1 MTTPLLDPVQYRPY
15 TPEALPPAANASPTW
30 SASRR
35 VAFRFVFTYLVLYNL
50 PFPLGTIPFTG
61 KLRRWY
67 TAIWNALVPWFG
79 AHVLHLATPI
89 TIFPSGSGDKTYD
102 YVQLLLFVLVA
113 AAATLAWSL
122 VDKKHTAYPRLAHGL
137 RVYIRYSLAFTML
150 GYGAYKVIKTQ
161 FPDPGLTTLVEPFGD
176 FSPMGVI
183 WSWMGVSYAY
193 NLFAGLAE
201 MGSGFLLFFRR
212 TTALGALATM
222 AVLSNVV
229 MINFAFD
236 VPVKLYSSHLFLMG
250 LFLLW
255 PDVGRFLGIF
265 VFNRPVRP
273 ADLGPVSSNRGRRV
287 QLRVLKT
294 AFVALGVLSP
304 LWESYKSSKVFG
316 AHAPRPTL
324 YGIWEVDS
332 FVRGHEAIPPL
343 VGDAV
348 RWHRMIANY
357 PGFLSVRLLNDS
369 TLGYRVL
376 ADSVKHTLVLSTR
389 KDSTTKFPFTY
400 VRSGAHNEQLQL
412 DGLLGADSLHVRLH
426 RIDETKFLLLS
437 RGYHWINELPFN
449 R

>member
-1 MTTPLLDPVQYRPY
+1 MTTQLLEQVRHRQYISG
-15 TPEALPPAANASPTW
+15 TSPAPAPQPRW
-30 SASRR
+30 SAQKR
-35 VAFRFVFTYLVLYNL
+35 VGFRFLFTYLVLYNL
-50 PFPLGTIPFTG
+50 PFPLGTVPFTG
-61 KLRRWY
+61 KLQGWY
-67 TAIWNALVPWFG
+67 TGIWNALVPWFG
-79 AHVLHLATPI
+79 AHVLHLARAI

-102 YVQLLLFVLVA
+102 YVQLLIFVLF
-113 AAATLAWSL
+113 ATAVTVAWSF
-122 VDKKHTAYPRLAHGL
+122 VDKRHSGYPRLAQAL

-161 FPDPGLTTLVEPFGD
+161 FPGPGLATLLEPFGE

-212 TTALGALATM
+212 TTALGALAAM

-229 MINFAFD
+229 MINFAYD

-255 PDVGRFLGIF
+255 PDLDRFLGVF
-265 VFNRPVRP
+265 FFNRPVPP
-273 ADLGPVSSNRGRRV
+273 ADLG
-287 QLRVLKT
+287 RVLPNGSRRIQLGLFKT
-294 AFVALGVLSP
+294 AFVALGVISP
-304 LWESYKSSKVFG
+304 LWDSYKNSKVFG
-316 AHAPRPTL
+316 ANAPRPTL

-343 VGDAV
+343 VGDSV
-348 RWHRMIANY
+348 RWRRMIVNY
-357 PGFLSVRLLNDS
+357 PGFLSIRLLNDS
-369 TLGYRVL
+369 TRGYRVA
-376 ADSVKHTLVLSTR
+376 ADSVKHTFVLSTR
-389 KDSTTKFPFTY
+389 KDSSTKFPFTY
-400 VRSGAHNEQLQL
+400 ERGGVHNEQLML
-412 DGLLGADSLHVRLH
+412 DGIMGRDSLHLHLH
-426 RIDETKFLLLS
+426 RVDETKFLLLS

>member
-1 MTTPLLDPVQYRPY
+1 MTTQLLDPVRHSPY
-15 TPEALPPAANASPTW
+15 TPDARPSTEPSPAW
-30 SASRR
+30 R
-35 VAFRFVFTYLVLYNL
+35 VHERVGFRFVFTYLVLYNL

-61 KLRRWY
+61 KLQGWY
-67 TAIWNALVPWFG
+67 TAIWNAVVPRFG
-79 AHVLHLATPI
+79 AHVLHLAKPI

-102 YVQLLLFVLVA
+102 YVQLLLFVLLA
-113 AAATLAWSL
+113 AAATVAWSL
-122 VDKKHTAYPRLAHGL
+122 VDEKHTAYPRLAHGL
-137 RVYIRYSLAFTML
+137 RVYVRYSLAFTML
-150 GYGAYKVIKTQ
+150 GYGAYKVIKSQ
-161 FPDPGLTTLVEPFGD
+161 FPDPGLATLIEPFGD

-229 MINFAFD
+229 MINFAYD

-255 PDVGRFLGIF
+255 PDMDRFLGVF
-265 VFNRPVRP
+265 VFNRPVP
-273 ADLGPVSSNRGRRV
+273 AADLGRVSSHRSRRI
-287 QLRVLKT
+287 QLGALKT
-294 AFVALGVLSP
+294 AFIALGVMSP
-304 LWESYKSSKVFG
+304 LWESYKGSKIFG
-316 AHAPRPTL
+316 AHAPRPPL

-343 VGDAV
+343 VGDSV
-348 RWHRMIANY
+348 RWRRMIANY

-369 TLGYRVL
+369 TRGYRVL
-376 ADSVKHTLVLSTR
+376 ADSVKNTLVLSTR
-389 KDSTTKFPFTY
+389 KDSTVKFPFTY

-426 RIDETKFLLLS
+426 RVDETKFPLLS